1 MPVKDR
7 VLEKLQN
14 NPHSRAQTCEE
25 HVPLAMEEQHKA
37 MKQHKNKK
45 AKAQLATSAF
55 LIQQKHS
62 ILAKQAQQYLRQ
74 T

>member
-1 MPVKDR
+1 
-7 VLEKLQN
+7 
-14 NPHSRAQTCEE
+14 
-25 HVPLAMEEQHKA
+25 MEEQHKA

-62 ILAKQAQQYLRQ
+62 ILAKQAQKYLRQ
-74 T
+74 TLEQQTT